1 MRLAATLAVL
11 ACLVAGASY
20 AATTSTESK
29 DVVLVTHDSFAISKT
44 VKASFERQT
53 GLKLRILQTG
63 DAGAALNRALL
74 TAGKPEGDVFF
85 GVDNNLLTRALGA
98 DLLVPYRSPSL
109 GAVDPR
115 YDLDPTHRLTPID
128 HSEVCL
134 VYDRAWFQ
142 RHTMAPPRSL
152 GQIVKYGKLLVVENP
167 ATSTPGLAFMLATI
181 ARFNQYNGWA
191 TIWRELRKNVLVT
204 SGWEEAYNARFSG
217 SSSHKGKR
225 PIVVSYSTDPAAEVY
240 FAGKPL
246 RQSPVAVVADSCFRQ
261 IEFAGVLRGARN
273 PDGARK
279 LVDFFLSKQFQAG
292 MPLTMFV
299 LPTRRGVRLP
309 PVFRKFAPPIK
320 HPLQLPAGTI
330 GAKRDAWIKEW
341 TDIVLR

>member
-1 MRLAATLAVL
+1 MRLAVIVAVL
-11 ACLVAGASY
+11 ACLVAGSSY
-20 AATTSTESK
+20 GATRSTESK

-44 VKASFERQT
+44 VKAAFEHET
-53 GLKLRILQTG
+53 GLRLRILQTG

-85 GVDNNLLTRALGA
+85 GIDNNLLTRALDG
-98 DLLVPYRSPSL
+98 DLLVPYRSPAL
-109 GAVDPR
+109 GTVDPR
-115 YDLDPTHRLTPID
+115 YDLDATHRLTPID

-142 RHTMAPPRSL
+142 RHKLAPPRSL
-152 GQIVKYGKLLVVENP
+152 GQVVKYGKLLVVENP
-167 ATSTPGLAFMLATI
+167 ATSTPGLAFLLATI
-181 ARFNQYNGWA
+181 ARFNGHDRWTA
-191 TIWRELRKNVLVT
+191 IWRELRGQVLVT
-204 SGWEEAYNARFSG
+204 NGWEEAYNARFSG

-225 PIVVSYSTDPAAEVY
+225 PIVVSYSTDPAAEVF

-246 RQSPVAVVADSCFRQ
+246 QQSPVAVVPDSCFRQ
-261 IEFAGVLRGARN
+261 IEFAGVLRGAKN
-273 PDGARK
+273 PDGARS
-279 LVDFFLSKQFQAG
+279 LVDFFLSNQFQAG

-299 LPTRRGVRLP
+299 LPTRRGVPLP
-309 PVFRKFAPPIK
+309 EVFRRFAPPIT
-320 HPLQLPAGTI
+320 HPLQLPAKTI